1 MCANVN
7 CRLPPPGPGSWTLII
22 GISHRS
28 HCGYN
33 QLRLSGGSPAI
44 VAPVFVAPAI
54 LGMTTPMSP
63 REWLDGSLTDS
74 TWISQRKFVI
84 FITNDT
90 APQNPIVSDSI
101 WEGKWRHN
109 PWERKRVNATTKD
122 PELLL
127 QYHDLHSAKMLYEL
141 CGHLR
146 SGSLGSGLT

>member
-1 MCANVN
+1 M
-7 CRLPPPGPGSWTLII
+7 
-22 GISHRS
+22 
-28 HCGYN
+28 
-33 QLRLSGGSPAI
+33 
-44 VAPVFVAPAI
+44 APVFVAPAI
-54 LGMTTPMSP
+54 LGMTTPMSS

-84 FITNDT
+84 FITNGT

-127 QYHDLHSAKMLYEL
+127 QYHDLQSAKMMYEL
-141 CGHLR
+141 CGHLSAICVR
-146 SGSLGSGLT
+146 EALGVDLVKK